1 MFLDDSLGV
10 VWQVV
15 FFFFLQKCK
24 FSVKGGSFRTRC
36 KALEHG
42 FDNLHGGLSIAQID
56 MRLK

>member
-1 MFLDDSLGV
+1 MTRLELCGRLF
-10 VWQVV
+10 